1 MNKYG
6 KGNAIFIILIPVF
19 AIFGLILVDTII
31 GYNQEKN
38 YKKFSLDVIRDVMT
52 NEEMSYDEYYD
63 EIKRIYEFNG
73 YETDNLV
80 VDANEYQVYVE
91 NEHLYY
97 GLFSSLFGNGKE
109 ELVKLFGLIDF
120 KLKKSSRVFVKI
132 EASYNYNDELEFKYV
147 E

>member
-1 MNKYG
+1 MKT
-6 KGNAIFIILIPVF
+6 KQTLSFVSIFDYTGRALGVAP
-19 AIFGLILVDTII
+19 T
-31 GYNQEKN
+31 K
-38 YKKFSLDVIRDVMT
+38 
-52 NEEMSYDEYYD
+52 
-63 EIKRIYEFNG
+63 FNG

-80 VDANEYQVYVE
+80 VDASEYMVYVE

-97 GLFSSLFGNGKE
+97 GVFSSLFGNGKE

>member
-1 MNKYG
+1 MNNSG
-6 KGNAIFIILIPVF
+6 KGNIIFVILIPLFV
-19 AIFGLILVDTII
+19 ILGLIIIDTII
-31 GYNQEKN
+31 GYNQENN
-38 YKKFSLDVIRDVMT
+38 YKKFSENVIKDVIN
-52 NEEMSYDEYYD
+52 NENISFEEYYD

-80 VDANEYQVYVE
+80 VDASDYMVYVE

-97 GLFSSLFGNGKE
+97 GVFSSLFGNGKE